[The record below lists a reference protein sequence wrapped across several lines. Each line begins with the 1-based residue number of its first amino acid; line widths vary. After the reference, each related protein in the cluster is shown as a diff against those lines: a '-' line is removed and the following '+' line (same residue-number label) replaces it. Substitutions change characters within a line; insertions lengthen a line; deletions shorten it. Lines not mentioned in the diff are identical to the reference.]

1 VRDAELRL
9 AKRLVDELCVDDFD
23 PTKYHDAFRKRLE
36 QAARE
41 KAQGRTLEI
50 AASAPA
56 RPPVI
61 DLMEALQES
70 LRKPPAKAGG
80 REDVAAPAPPGHERG
95 RAARAGP
102 PSVLSPR
109 FDDKSG
115 RR

>member
-1 VRDAELRL
+1 MRDAELRL

-36 QAARE
+36 QSARE

-80 REDVAAPAPPGHERG
+80 REAVAAPASPG
-95 RAARAGP
+95 ARARKG
-102 PSVLSPR
+102 R
-109 FDDKSG
+109 KSG
-115 RR
+115 AA

>member
-1 VRDAELRL
+1 VRDAELRH
-9 AKRLVDELCVDDFD
+9 AKRLVDELRVDDFD

-80 REDVAAPAPPGHERG
+80 REDVAAPAPPGTSAEGPQERDRLAVTQTTRTIG
-95 RAARAGP
+95 AR
-102 PSVLSPR
+102 R
-109 FDDKSG
+109 
-115 RR
+115 